1 MSQINI
7 SAATEE
13 EVRSGDIGRRLRQ
26 FNYGHVGEYPEVQS
40 IRLNARNESGAVV
53 GGLRA
58 FVFLYWLRVEVL
70 WVDEPARG
78 MGLGSRLLR
87 EAEAQAKVLGAQNA
101 ALETF
106 EWQAPAFYAKQG
118 YEEVAR
124 IDGYAKDFYLCLMK
138 KAL

>member
-1 MSQINI
+1 MSSITI
-7 SAATEE
+7 SPATDEE
-13 EVRSGDIGRRLRQ
+13 IRSGDIGRRLRQ
-26 FNYGHVGEYPEVQS
+26 FNYGYVGEYPEVKP
-40 IRLNARNESGAVV
+40 IRLNARNEAGEVV

-78 MGLGSRLLR
+78 LGLGSRLLR
-87 EAEAQAKVLGAQNA
+87 QAEDQAKALGAQNA

-118 YEEVAR
+118 YEE
-124 IDGYAKDFYLCLMK
+124 
-138 KAL
+138 